1 MNYKDK
7 ELIIFDL
14 DGTLIDSIPDL
25 TLAVNIMLS
34 NYNIKPLTIEI
45 VTPFVGNGA
54 KILLERALN
63 HTMQP
68 EDITKERFDEAFEIF
83 FAAYK
88 DNLCVETYLYHGVM
102 ETLEYLNNK
111 GYKMAIC
118 TNKPFVFIEPILKDL
133 KIKHYFTSWV
143 GADSVAKQKP
153 DPAPLFHLAKEMN
166 VTIDKCIMVG
176 DSKNDI
182 KAAKNAVMESIGVS
196 YGYNYNEHISDYNPD
211 KVIDKFEELR
221 RLF

>member
-14 DGTLIDSIPDL
+14 DGTLVDSIPDL

-34 NYNIKPLTIEI
+34 YYNIEPLTIEI

-68 EDITKERFDEAFEIF
+68 EDITKERFDEAFQIF
-83 FAAYK
+83 FAAYR
-88 DNLCVETYLYHGVM
+88 DNLSVDTYLYPGVL
-102 ETLEYLNNK
+102 ETLEYLDNK

-118 TNKPFVFIEPILKDL
+118 TNKPFEFIEPILKEL
-133 KIKHYFTSWV
+133 SVKQYFTSWV
-143 GADSVAKQKP
+143 GADSLPKQKP
-153 DPAPLFHLAKEMN
+153 DPAPLLHLAKEMKK
-166 VTIDKCIMVG
+166 TIDQCIMVG

-182 KAAKNAVMESIGVS
+182 KAAKNASMESIGVS
-196 YGYNYNEHISDYNPD
+196 YAYNYNEHVSDYNPD
-211 KVIDKFEELR
+211 KVADNFVELQK
-221 RLF
+221 LL

>member
-34 NYNIKPLTIEI
+34 YYNIEPLTIEI

-68 EDITKERFDEAFEIF
+68 EDITKERFDEAFQIF
-83 FAAYK
+83 FAAYR
-88 DNLCVETYLYHGVM
+88 DNLSVDTYLYPGVL
-102 ETLEYLNNK
+102 ETLEYLDNK

-118 TNKPFVFIEPILKDL
+118 TNKPFEFIEPILKEL
-133 KIKHYFTSWV
+133 SVKQYFTSWV
-143 GADSVAKQKP
+143 GADSVPKQKP
-153 DPAPLFHLAKEMN
+153 DPAPLLHLAKEMKK
-166 VTIDKCIMVG
+166 TIDQCIMVG

-182 KAAKNAVMESIGVS
+182 KAAKNASMESIGVS

-211 KVIDKFEELR
+211 KVVDNFVELQK
-221 RLF
+221 LF

>member
-34 NYNIKPLTIEI
+34 YYNIEPLTIEI

-68 EDITKERFDEAFEIF
+68 EDITKERFDEAFQIF
-83 FAAYK
+83 FAAYR
-88 DNLCVETYLYHGVM
+88 DNLSVDTYLYPGVL
-102 ETLEYLNNK
+102 ETLEYLDNK

-118 TNKPFVFIEPILKDL
+118 TNKPFEFIEPILKEL
-133 KIKHYFTSWV
+133 SVKQYFTSWV
-143 GADSVAKQKP
+143 GADSVPKQKP
-153 DPAPLFHLAKEMN
+153 DPAPLLHLAKEMKK
-166 VTIDKCIMVG
+166 TIDQCIMVG

-182 KAAKNAVMESIGVS
+182 KAAKNASMESIGVS

-211 KVIDKFEELR
+211 KVVDNFVESQK
-221 RLF
+221 LF

>member
-34 NYNIKPLTIEI
+34 YYNIEPLTIEI

-63 HTMQP
+63 HAMQP
-68 EDITKERFDEAFEIF
+68 EDITKERFDEAFQIF
-83 FAAYK
+83 FAAYR
-88 DNLCVETYLYHGVM
+88 DNLSVDTYLYPGVL
-102 ETLEYLNNK
+102 ETLEYLDNK

-118 TNKPFVFIEPILKDL
+118 TNKPFEFIEPILKEL
-133 KIKHYFTSWV
+133 SVKQYFTSWV
-143 GADSVAKQKP
+143 GADSLAKQKP

-182 KAAKNAVMESIGVS
+182 KAAKNAEMKSIGVS

-211 KVIDKFEELR
+211 KVVDNFVELQK
-221 RLF
+221 LF

>member
-34 NYNIKPLTIEI
+34 YYNIEPLTIEI

-68 EDITKERFDEAFEIF
+68 EDITKERFDEAFQIF
-83 FAAYK
+83 FAAYR
-88 DNLCVETYLYHGVM
+88 DNLSVDTYLYPGVL
-102 ETLEYLNNK
+102 ETLEYLDNK

-118 TNKPFVFIEPILKDL
+118 TNKPFEFIEPILKEL
-133 KIKHYFTSWV
+133 SVKQYFTSWV
-143 GADSVAKQKP
+143 GADSLAKQKP

-182 KAAKNAVMESIGVS
+182 KAAKNAEMKSIGVS

-211 KVIDKFEELR
+211 KVVDNFVELQK
-221 RLF
+221 LF